1 MDPITTGDYPR
12 SMRTY
17 VGSRLP
23 QFTKERSDSL
33 NGSYD
38 FIGINYYSARYASNP
53 LENSSDPENYINDP
67 HVNATAEVNGK
78 PIGPRAASDW
88 LYIYPKGIHDL
99 MIYTKKKYNDPAI
112 YITENGV
119 DEFTNSSLS
128 LAEALN
134 DTIRVNYYRDH
145 LCHLQAAIQSGAKVK
160 GYFAW
165 SILDNFE
172 WAEGYRSR
180 FGLNYVDYDGAL
192 TRYPKRSANWFKTFL
207 KKSQRNMKNIQVSV
221 DDNDEDI
228 KLVYQI

>member
-1 MDPITTGDYPR
+1 MQQLFMDPITTGDYPR

-23 QFTKERSDSL
+23 QFTKEQFDSL

-53 LENSSDPENYINDP
+53 LENSSDPESYINDP
-67 HVNATAEVNGK
+67 HVNATSE
-78 PIGPRAASDW
+78 
-88 LYIYPKGIHDL
+88 
-99 MIYTKKKYNDPAI
+99 
-112 YITENGV
+112 
-119 DEFTNSSLS
+119 
-128 LAEALN
+128 
-134 DTIRVNYYRDH
+134 
-145 LCHLQAAIQSGAKVK
+145 SGAKVK

-180 FGLNYVDYDGAL
+180 FGLNYVNYDGAL